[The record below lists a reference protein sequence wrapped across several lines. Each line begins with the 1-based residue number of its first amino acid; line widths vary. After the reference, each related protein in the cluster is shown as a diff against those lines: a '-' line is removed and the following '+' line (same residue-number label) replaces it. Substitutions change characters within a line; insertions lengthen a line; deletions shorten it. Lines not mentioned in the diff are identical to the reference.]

1 MSQSRKM
8 SLAETITSTAIGF
21 VIAISSQYVIF
32 PVFGIH
38 VPLHAH
44 LAMGLFFTVVS
55 VVRGY
60 FVRRLFNSLRG

>member
-8 SLAETITSTAIGF
+8 SLMETITSTVIGF
-21 VIAISSQYVIF
+21 VIAIASQYVIF
-32 PVFGIH
+32 PLFGIY

-44 LAMGLFFTVVS
+44 LVMGTFFTVVS

-60 FVRRLFNSLRG
+60 LVRRLFNSLR

>member
-8 SLAETITSTAIGF
+8 SMLETVTSTCIGF
-21 VIAISSQYVIF
+21 VIAIASQYVIF

-38 VPLHAH
+38 VPLHEH
-44 LAMGLFFTVVS
+44 LEMGVFFTVVS

-60 FVRRLFNSLRG
+60 LIRRLFNSIRG